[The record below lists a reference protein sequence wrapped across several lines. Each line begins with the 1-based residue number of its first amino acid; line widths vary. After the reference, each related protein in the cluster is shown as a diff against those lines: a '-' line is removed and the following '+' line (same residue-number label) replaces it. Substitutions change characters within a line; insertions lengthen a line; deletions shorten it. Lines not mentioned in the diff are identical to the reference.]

1 MNITDLETNIT
12 DSSSKEFADEILAQL
27 KLFREEFS
35 TQAMSAYRQN
45 FLDGKKEMLNEI
57 IGYIEYVK

>member
-1 MNITDLETNIT
+1 MDITDLETNIT
-12 DSSSKEFADEILAQL
+12 DSSSKEFANELLIQL
-27 KLFREEFS
+27 KLFRDEFS
-35 TQAMSAYRQN
+35 THAMSAYRQN